1 MSEVKKTIEKKTVEE
16 MLEEVD
22 GIIESLENGDIPLED
37 SFKIYEK
44 GIKTIQAINSRID
57 KVEKK
62 IIELDAGETE
72 DEA

>member
-1 MSEVKKTIEKKTVEE
+1 MSETKKSIEE

-22 GIIESLENGDIPLED
+22 EIIESLESGDIPLED

-44 GIKTIQAINSRID
+44 GMKSIKEINSRID

-62 IIELDAGETE
+62 IIELDAAENE
-72 DEA
+72 EA

>member
-1 MSEVKKTIEKKTVEE
+1 MSEAKKTIEKKTIEE

-37 SFKIYEK
+37 SFRIYEK
-44 GIKTIQAINSRID
+44 GMKTIQTINSRID

-62 IIELDAGETE
+62 IIELDAGESE